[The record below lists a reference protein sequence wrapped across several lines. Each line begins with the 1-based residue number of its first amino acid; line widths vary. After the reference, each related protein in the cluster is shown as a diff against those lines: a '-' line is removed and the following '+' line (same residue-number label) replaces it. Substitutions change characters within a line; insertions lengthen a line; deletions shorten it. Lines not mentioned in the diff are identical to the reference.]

1 MCFLYAKMRTQSRPI
16 PAPVFTDA
24 KKEEFPMTET
34 NEQSLLKPAETEK
47 ETVPESRNDPEKKP
61 VTWEAAILLVLAF
74 LASLWY
80 WFGHIRLSGNTAY
93 HGMGIGLTVSHWV
106 LTAAALILAKVRNTL
121 KLTPA
126 GVFLLVL
133 SMLLSA
139 IYGIFANAVMKLLN
153 LPVFLLLSAQALF
166 ILTGQSEFWPLSGQG
181 LWEGFRRYFRSLFQC
196 WAIPLRAI
204 TWRRHDKE
212 EGNPNTEHIFFGIS
226 AAFGAAILALVI
238 LSSADEV
245 FAGIMNNAIKE
256 LQKIDVIFIARMI
269 LAFLMAMLLF
279 SHRASMLRD
288 PVKLSPVTASPKN
301 PTAVRMVLSAL
312 AVVYGL
318 FAYIQIRYL
327 FAGTESVQMSGGYA
341 AYARSGFFQLVL
353 VALLTLCLI
362 LPSLILCRED
372 KPVRILSA
380 LVTVLTAVIN
390 FSAFFR
396 MRLYIDAYGLTTLRI
411 VTLWGIGIILLALLA
426 ALAKAF
432 RPDLHI
438 CPVLAAIVLTT
449 WIGLNFTN
457 IDRIVAENQVAR
469 FNRDTQSE
477 TWISVNGNDSYWTKR
492 ISALASD
499 QYWSPDYYPVFEKI
513 ENPNAKAQALNLL
526 KTRGNAKR
534 NEGPAYRTPRFYD
547 WSLSYLKIPK
557 E

>member
-1 MCFLYAKMRTQSRPI
+1 
-16 PAPVFTDA
+16 
-24 KKEEFPMTET
+24 MTET
-34 NEQSLLKPAETEK
+34 NEHSLLKPAGTEK
-47 ETVPESRNDPEKKP
+47 ETDPENRNDPEKKP
-61 VTWEAAILLVLAF
+61 ITWEAAILLMLAF

-80 WFGHIRLSGNTAY
+80 WFGHVRLSGNAAY
-93 HGMGIGLTVSHWV
+93 HGMGIGLTVSHWI
-106 LTAAALILAKVRNTL
+106 LTAAVLILAKIRNTL
-121 KLTPA
+121 KPTPA
-126 GVFLLVL
+126 GVFLLIL

-139 IYGIFANAVMKLLN
+139 VYGIYANTVMKLLN
-153 LPVFLLLSAQALF
+153 LPVFLLLSAHALF
-166 ILTGQSEFWPLSGQG
+166 ILTGQNKFRALSGQG

-196 WAIPLRAI
+196 WAIPFRAI
-204 TWRRHDKE
+204 AWHRYDKKK
-212 EGNPNTEHIFFGIS
+212 GNPDTEHIFFGVF
-226 AAFGAAILALVI
+226 AALGAAILALVI

-245 FAGIMNNAIKE
+245 FAGIMNSGVKE
-256 LQKIDVIFIARMI
+256 LQKIDGIFIARMI
-269 LAFLMAMLLF
+269 LAFPLAMLLF

-288 PVKLSPVTASPKN
+288 PFELSPVTASPKN

-327 FAGTESVQMSGGYA
+327 FAGTESIQMSGGYA

-362 LPSLILCRED
+362 LPSLNLCRED

-380 LVTVLTAVIN
+380 LVTVLTAVID

-426 ALAKAF
+426 ALVKAF
-432 RPDLHI
+432 RPGWHI
-438 CPVLAAIVLTT
+438 CPVLAVIILTT
-449 WIGLNFTN
+449 WVGLNFTN

-477 TWISVNGNDSYWTKR
+477 TRISMNNNDSYWTER

-499 QYWSPDYYPVFEKI
+499 QHWSPDYYPAFEKI
-513 ENPNAKAQALNLL
+513 GNPDAKAQALNLL
-526 KTRGNAKR
+526 KTRGNAKK
-534 NEGPAYRTPRFYD
+534 NGGTEYRAPQLYD
-547 WSLSYLKIPK
+547 WSLSYLKVPMK
-557 E
+557 

>member
-1 MCFLYAKMRTQSRPI
+1 
-16 PAPVFTDA
+16 
-24 KKEEFPMTET
+24 MTET

-106 LTAAALILAKVRNTL
+106 LTAAALINFLGVKFALA
-121 KLTPA
+121 
-126 GVFLLVL
+126 
-133 SMLLSA
+133 
-139 IYGIFANAVMKLLN
+139 LN

-212 EGNPNTEHIFFGIS
+212 EENPNTEHIFFGIS

-245 FAGIMNNAIKE
+245 FAGIMSNAIKE